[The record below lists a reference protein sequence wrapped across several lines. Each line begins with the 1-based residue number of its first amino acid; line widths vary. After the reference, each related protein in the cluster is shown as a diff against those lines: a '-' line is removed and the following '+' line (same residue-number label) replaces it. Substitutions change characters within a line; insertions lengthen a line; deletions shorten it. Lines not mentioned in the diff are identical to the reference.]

1 MDKENEV
8 INGYE
13 IIESMYVGENEVIIA
28 ENHNENGDKYLCG
41 YYESNELF
49 ARINAIC
56 TSNSYPDI
64 VIAFCDNVKEQAEKR
79 KEQIIDGIGV
89 ITNDMCAAIDENE
102 KLIGKVIVLK
112 PSVLR
117 REYRYADSQLFYCT
131 GGNGAM
137 PNAIGT
143 KVYGC
148 SSQPEKK
155 CMCAVMTYSE
165 RLIKTICLNGQRSVL
180 PIFNEVK
187 RQKTEVNADGYG
199 FPNKNESAFKTF

>member
-13 IIESMYVGENEVIIA
+13 IIESMYIGENEVIIA

-89 ITNDMCAAIDENE
+89 ITNDMCADIDENE

-112 PSVLR
+112 PSILR

-143 KVYGC
+143 KVYGR
-148 SSQPEKK
+148 SLSTGKEMYVRRYDILGTIDKNNLPEWAK
-155 CMCAVMTYSE
+155 AG
-165 RLIKTICLNGQRSVL
+165 LANIQRS
-180 PIFNEVK
+180 EK
-187 RQKTEVNADGYG
+187 AKDRGER
-199 FPNKNESAFKTF
+199 

>member
-28 ENHNENGDKYLCG
+28 ENHNENGNKYLCG

-143 KVYGC
+143 KVYGF
-148 SSQPEKK
+148 SLSTGKELYVRRYDILGTIDKNNLPEWAKVGL
-155 CMCAVMTYSE
+155 ANIQQSE
-165 RLIKTICLNGQRSVL
+165 KAKDRGER
-180 PIFNEVK
+180 
-187 RQKTEVNADGYG
+187 
-199 FPNKNESAFKTF
+199 